1 MTSRR
6 IQRVNEQ
13 LRRELTAL
21 LQREVKDPRIAH
33 VVITH
38 VDAAPNLSSAH
49 VLVFGA
55 IDEKGREETLTG
67 LRAATPFLRG
77 ELGRRLR
84 MRRIPDLAWEWD
96 RALEHAQRIEQLLA
110 EVQPSSM
117 RPDEIGEVDGG
128 E

>member
-1 MTSRR
+1 MTTRR

-21 LQREVKDPRIAH
+21 LQRDVKDPRIGP
-33 VVITH
+33 VTITN
-38 VDAAPNLSSAH
+38 VDASPNLSNAH

-55 IDEKGREETLTG
+55 LDEPAREETLTG

-77 ELGRRLR
+77 ELGRRLH
-84 MRRIPDLAWEWD
+84 MRRIPDLAWDWD
-96 RALEHAQRIEQLLA
+96 RALEHAQRIERLLA
-110 EVQPSSM
+110 EVQPPST
-117 RPDEIGEVDGG
+117 RPDENGEVDGG

>member
-1 MTSRR
+1 
-6 IQRVNEQ
+6 
-13 LRRELTAL
+13 
-21 LQREVKDPRIAH
+21 
-33 VVITH
+33 
-38 VDAAPNLSSAH
+38 

-84 MRRIPDLAWEWD
+84 LRRIPDLAWDWD